1 MKKIIHFILHLPY
14 VGPAIGFYF
23 GVKGYN
29 RIKAK
34 IIRPVGQHLTIRD
47 LFLNVMPSFN
57 SRVNKGADLIGSLI
71 TGTSLNSITSP
82 LPPKYIALSPT
93 TLTPAATDTTLSGET
108 SNSGLSRALGTQ
120 GSYTG
125 PSSLDGAASYT
136 VSNTFTCGATSTTI
150 ASAALLDAAS
160 TGNLFVEANLS
171 SSAALTNGVQL
182 QIVWT
187 VNY

>member
-1 MKKIIHFILHLPY
+1 MRKITHFILHLPY

-47 LFLNVMPSFN
+47 LFLNTMPSFN

-93 TLTPAATDTTLSGET
+93 VLTPAAGDTTLSGET
-108 SNSGLSRALGTQ
+108 ANSGLARTLGTQ

-136 VSNTFTCGATSTTI
+136 VSNTFTCGATPTNI
-150 ASAALLDAAS
+150 NSAALLDAAS
-160 TGNLFVEANLS
+160 SGNLFVEANLS
-171 SSAALTNGVQL
+171 SQATLTNGVQL